1 MEESDRMA
9 ILLDRASICLDRNN
23 LKAELPWLIKPRSLP
38 TTRAGPSISGRPFNV
53 DIQEVFF
60 ERKNEPCRLKNQNGN
75 PGRWVAVLVSN
86 NRSESGELAN
96 RCAGVFRCFSEAPLI
111 PRWFHNCSGPAGFS
125 IECSPARA
133 RWRVLAATST
143 AHGRCRCHHSK
154 PRRENSAHRS
164 DEIPI

>member
-1 MEESDRMA
+1 MA

-38 TTRAGPSISGRPFNV
+38 TTRARPSISGRPLTSTCKKSFLRGRRASSSQKPERQPGGV
-53 DIQEVFF
+53 GLPFWFLTIGRRAGSSPTVAREVFRF
-60 ERKNEPCRLKNQNGN
+60 
-75 PGRWVAVLVSN
+75 
-86 NRSESGELAN
+86 
-96 RCAGVFRCFSEAPLI
+96 FSEAPLI
-111 PRWFHNCSGPAGFS
+111 PRCFHNCSGPAGSS